1 MHAPGADDL
10 PRLEETSHGK
20 VTVYLNPDYAGG
32 IDLEDL
38 RRLPSILASLG
49 GRSSR
54 QAGRSSLWSWHPQW
68 HDGPGLMVRQYVH
81 GGLLGPVRGSL
92 FLSDGRMRRELQ
104 LAAYAR
110 RRGVPTSAPLAV
122 RVERAWG
129 PLVKGY
135 FVSEKIPEA
144 MNLLEL
150 CESVSAGHVPSRQ
163 QSRDLAAAI
172 AGAIADMHDAGI
184 LHADLNLKNVL
195 VRNPFDAPEAYVIDF
210 DRAELTPQPTLRQR
224 LANLLRLDRSV
235 VKWAA
240 SRRAVAPADRLRTL
254 RCYLARY
261 PEWESRWGRIARRHA
276 GRHTR
281 HHLARQPDGQ
291 GSRR

>member
-10 PRLEETSHGK
+10 PRLEETVHGK
-20 VTVYLNPDYAGG
+20 VTVYLNPDYVGR
-32 IDLEDL
+32 IDIEDL

-81 GGLLGPVRGSL
+81 GGLLGPLRGSL
-92 FLSDGRMRRELQ
+92 FFADGRMRRELQ
-104 LAAYAR
+104 LAACAR
-110 RRGVPTSAPLAV
+110 RRGVPTSPPLAV

-129 PLVKGY
+129 PLVKGH
-135 FVSEKIPEA
+135 FVSEEIPEA

-150 CESVSAGHVPSRQ
+150 CESVGTGQVPSRQ
-163 QSRDLAAAI
+163 QRRDLAAAI
-172 AGAIADMHDAGI
+172 ASAIADMHDAGI

-210 DRAELTPQPTLRQR
+210 DRAELTPRPTLRQR

-276 GRHTR
+276 RRRTR
-281 HHLARQPDGQ
+281 HYLARQPDGQ